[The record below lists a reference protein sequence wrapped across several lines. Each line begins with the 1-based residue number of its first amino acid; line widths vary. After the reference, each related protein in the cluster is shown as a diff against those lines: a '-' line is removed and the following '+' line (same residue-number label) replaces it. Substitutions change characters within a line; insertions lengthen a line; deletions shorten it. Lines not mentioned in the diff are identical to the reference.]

1 MEEIKKSNV
10 ISLDK
15 AYLKQA
21 LRDLASVDVKIRT
34 GALRWLSEEHYLD
47 VITRLDINPNSF
59 AKALKNLLV
68 YPPESRKVL
77 VKDMEKLIDK
87 I

>member
-10 ISLDK
+10 LSLDK

-34 GALRWLSEEHYLD
+34 GALKWLSDKHYLD
-47 VITRLDINPNSF
+47 VIERLEINPNNF
-59 AKALKNLLV
+59 AKALKNLLA

-77 VKDMEKLIDK
+77 VRDMEKLIDK

>member
-10 ISLDK
+10 LSLDK

-34 GALRWLSEEHYLD
+34 GALKWLSDKHYLD
-47 VITRLDINPNSF
+47 VIERLEINPNNF
-59 AKALKNLLV
+59 AKALKNLSEASTPFTLSPIPS
-68 YPPESRKVL
+68 Y
-77 VKDMEKLIDK
+77 
-87 I
+87 